1 MIEKIPPSIEELE
14 ESDQLDMADLQR
26 LIMKD
31 REMEASSGSSGVR
44 RKFNGDQ

>member
-14 ESDQLDMADLQR
+14 ENDQLDMADLQR

-31 REMEASSGSSGVR
+31 REMEASNNSGGGNR
-44 RKFNGDQ
+44 RKFNGD